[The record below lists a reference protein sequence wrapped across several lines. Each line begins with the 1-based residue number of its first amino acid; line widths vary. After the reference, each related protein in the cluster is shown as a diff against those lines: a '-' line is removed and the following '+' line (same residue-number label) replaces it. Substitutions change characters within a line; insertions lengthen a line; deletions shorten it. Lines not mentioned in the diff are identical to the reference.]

1 MRTGRKRLGDV
12 ATVLDLVRSYGIA
25 GIGKSVS
32 VQKFI
37 LDWAEGQANQD
48 ADFMFVIPFR
58 ELNLIKDHQYSLQ
71 RVLVDFHT
79 VLQDLD

>member
-25 GIGKSVS
+25 GNGKSVS

-48 ADFMFVIPFR
+48 ADFMFVPPL
-58 ELNLIKDHQYSLQ
+58 EKLNLIKDHQYSLQ
-71 RVLVDFHT
+71 RVLVDFHP